1 MANLLRKTQSNR
13 GARWMARLLL
23 RSVRIAPKRG
33 QTHRTVIRKTFR
45 MENLNY
51 VALSAQMAL
60 RRRMD
65 VIANNI
71 ANADTAGFKEEA
83 PIFASYLQ
91 RLEGDNVRSA
101 NAISFVLDRGTGR
114 DFSTGQIVPTGNP
127 LDIAL
132 SDNTFL
138 SVRLPTGDTAY
149 TRNGHL
155 RRSEDGF
162 LVTSAGE
169 RVLDANGND
178 IQLTADDNP
187 LEIAKDGAL
196 ANANGPRGRLQLVR
210 FDDLSQLRNLG
221 GSLLEGP
228 GAQQIPAGTQAVQT
242 GAYESS
248 NVQPVAELVKMIEVV
263 RTYQSANT
271 MIDKYDEL
279 RRRALDRL
287 SRIQ

>member
-1 MANLLRKTQSNR
+1 
-13 GARWMARLLL
+13 
-23 RSVRIAPKRG
+23 
-33 QTHRTVIRKTFR
+33 

-91 RLEGDNVRSA
+91 RLESENARSA
-101 NAISFVLDRGTGR
+101 NSISFVLDRGTGR
-114 DFSTGQIVPTGNP
+114 NFSSGQIVPTGNP

-132 SDNTFL
+132 ADNTFL
-138 SVRLPTGDTAY
+138 SVRLPSGDTAY

-162 LVTSAGE
+162 LVTSAGQ
-169 RVLDANGND
+169 RVLDANGSE
-178 IQLTADDNP
+178 IALTADDNP
-187 LEIAKDGAL
+187 LEIAKDGSL
-196 ANANGPRGRLQLVR
+196 ANVNGPRGRLQLVR
-210 FDDLSQLRNLG
+210 FNDLSQLRNLG
-221 GSLLEGP
+221 GSLMEGP
-228 GAQQIPAGTQAVQT
+228 GAEPIPAGTQAVQS

-248 NVQPVAELVKMIEVV
+248 NVHPVAEIVEMMEVV
-263 RTYQSANT
+263 RTYQSANS
-271 MIDKYDEL
+271 MIDRYDEL